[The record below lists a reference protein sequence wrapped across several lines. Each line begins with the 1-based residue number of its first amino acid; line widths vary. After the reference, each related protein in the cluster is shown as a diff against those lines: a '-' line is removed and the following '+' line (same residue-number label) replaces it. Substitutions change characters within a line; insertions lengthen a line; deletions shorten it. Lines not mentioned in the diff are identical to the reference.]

1 MDSEGHAKLTDY
13 VSQFM
18 AAASGQPQSQSSQP
32 TMSANS
38 TQLPKRPNQEA
49 EANGESEAWSP
60 ASWRSKPIKQVV
72 TYEDQ
77 AAVSSALTKLSS
89 LPPIVTPT
97 EIARLKASLRDAAL
111 GKSFL
116 LQGGDCAELFS
127 YCADNPIDAKIK
139 LLLQMSLVLIWG
151 SNKPVI
157 RIGRIAGQ
165 YAKPRSSPTEMLNGK
180 EVPSFRGDILNGYD
194 PDSRRVDPERLVSA
208 YFHSAT
214 TLNYIRGQLASGIAD
229 LHNPLDWELGHV
241 RDEELQSKYTKI
253 VNSISDSLRF
263 MKTIGADTSGQ
274 LQTVDLFTSHEGL
287 VLEYEQS
294 LTRRLK
300 HPAGYKPSQP
310 SNDGKG
316 WYNTSA
322 HFIWIGD
329 RTRQIDGG
337 HVEYFRG
344 IENPIGIKVGPS
356 MKNDEL
362 VELLDIVN
370 PNKEVGKI
378 TLITRYGADKVESM
392 LGAHIEAVKSSG
404 HVVVWQCDPMHG
416 NTRSTPTGIKTRSF
430 NSIFSEL
437 SSALKIHKEH
447 GSFLGGM
454 HLELT
459 GDAVTECTGGSE
471 GLVDEDLSLNYT
483 TYCDPR
489 LNEKQAAPTS
499 TTQRAPAP
507 SAPAQA
513 PTRGPTVHPE
523 MQATGEKTEAVLQ
536 DARDPAFASRL
547 SSLGAVQPN
556 PHYSPSSQSQ
566 FDPRRNTS
574 PNLPSDTM
582 MQSLPQS
589 AFPDPRNN
597 PVLRVLEARQKIADQ
612 AEDELRDVGRR
623 DFQGRTYVD
632 AGVITLAMMRQAK
645 GEPDSRIED
654 ALGIKRGRLSVLG
667 KGTVEA
673 VALA

>member
-1 MDSEGHAKLTDY
+1 MSNQNA
-13 VSQFM
+13 
-18 AAASGQPQSQSSQP
+18 QSS
-32 TMSANS
+32 
-38 TQLPKRPNQEA
+38 E
-49 EANGESEAWSP
+49 WSP
-60 ASWRSKPIKQVV
+60 TSWRSKPLKQIV

-77 AAVSSALTKLSS
+77 EAADTACKRLSA
-89 LPPIVTPT
+89 LPPIVTPS
-97 EIARLKASLRDAAL
+97 EIVRLKSSLRDAAL
-111 GKSFL
+111 GKAFL

-127 YCADNPIDAKIK
+127 YCADEPIDAKMK

-151 SNKPVI
+151 LNKPVI

-165 YAKPRSSPTEMLNGK
+165 YAKPRSSPMEMVNGK
-180 EVPSFRGDILNGYD
+180 EIPSFRGDILNGYD
-194 PDSRRVDPERLVSA
+194 PEHRRVDPERLVSA

-214 TLNYIRGQLASGIAD
+214 TSNYIRAQLSSGFAD

-241 RDEELQSKYTKI
+241 RDQGLQSKYSTI
-253 VNSISDSLRF
+253 VTSISDSLRF

-274 LQTVDLFTSHEGL
+274 LQTVDLYTSHEGL

-300 HPAGYKPSQP
+300 HPFGHKPSQP
-310 SNDGKG
+310 SADGKG

-329 RTRQIDGG
+329 RTRQIEGG

-370 PNKEVGKI
+370 PTKEIGKI
-378 TLITRYGADKVESM
+378 TLITRYGAEKVESM
-392 LGAHIEAVKSSG
+392 LGAHIEAVKASG

-437 SSALKIHKEH
+437 SSALKIHKQH

-489 LNEKQAAPTS
+489 LNEKQALELAFLVAGHY
-499 TTQRAPAP
+499 RA
-507 SAPAQA
+507 
-513 PTRGPTVHPE
+513 
-523 MQATGEKTEAVLQ
+523 
-536 DARDPAFASRL
+536 
-547 SSLGAVQPN
+547 
-556 PHYSPSSQSQ
+556 
-566 FDPRRNTS
+566 
-574 PNLPSDTM
+574 
-582 MQSLPQS
+582 
-589 AFPDPRNN
+589 
-597 PVLRVLEARQKIADQ
+597 
-612 AEDELRDVGRR
+612 DEGL
-623 DFQGRTYVD
+623 
-632 AGVITLAMMRQAK
+632 
-645 GEPDSRIED
+645 
-654 ALGIKRGRLSVLG
+654 
-667 KGTVEA
+667 
-673 VALA
+673 